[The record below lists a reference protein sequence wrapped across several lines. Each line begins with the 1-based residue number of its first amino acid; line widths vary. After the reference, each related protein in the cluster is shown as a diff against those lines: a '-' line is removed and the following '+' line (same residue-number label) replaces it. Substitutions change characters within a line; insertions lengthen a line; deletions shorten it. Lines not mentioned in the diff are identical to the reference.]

1 MNKLRTDSVFSQL
14 TPEQVETL
22 EGWLFEEN
30 LGYKEALE
38 RVEKEFNVKG
48 SLSGLRRFY
57 RRLAMERS
65 REDLVEMANMCAD
78 ALATAKT
85 DGTLQ
90 AGLLTLGYKCAMEL
104 LVQSPGKVREFT
116 ALLRALTSAQALEM
130 KRVEFQ
136 RGEDERKAQALK
148 KQKDEEREREWQRKQ
163 NEENEARWKAREEK
177 RKAKAAATESSK
189 DQAPST
195 RETASPKLQIV
206 EEKLGL
212 PAASVK
218 TLGAQAAAKPLSQT
232 EGVSSAADNSAG
244 AAPGN
249 DKTDGTDKVEDKMGG
264 GAETPRV
271 AA

>member
-1 MNKLRTDSVFSQL
+1 MNKLRTDAVFSQL

-57 RRLAMERS
+57 RRLARERS
-65 REDLVEMANMCAD
+65 REDLVEMASVCAD

-104 LVQSPGKVREFT
+104 LVQSPERVREFT

-130 KRVEFQ
+130 KRIEFQ
-136 RGEDERKAQALK
+136 REEDRIKRCALEHERKEAEQREGARLR
-148 KQKDEEREREWQRKQ
+148 EEREEAQRE
-163 NEENEARWKAREEK
+163 AREEK
-177 RKAKAAATESSK
+177 RRAKEAAKAMESVNVQGPMTKEAAN
-189 DQAPST
+189 
-195 RETASPKLQIV
+195 PKLQII
-206 EEKLGL
+206 EEKAGTNQPEVVLSGAGDK
-212 PAASVK
+212 AAGTNRTDEANK
-218 TLGAQAAAKPLSQT
+218 
-232 EGVSSAADNSAG
+232 AG
-244 AAPGN
+244 EEAGS
-249 DKTDGTDKVEDKMGG
+249 

>member
-38 RVEKEFNVKG
+38 RVQKEFNVAG

-65 REDLVEMANMCAD
+65 REDRVEMASVCAD
-78 ALATAKT
+78 ALNTAKM

-104 LVQSPGKVREFT
+104 LVQSPEKVREFT

-130 KRVEFQ
+130 KRMEFQ
-136 RGEDERKAQALK
+136 REEERIKRSVLEYERKEAEQREYQQQCNGAMARYVGATGSHAK
-148 KQKDEEREREWQRKQ
+148 SESGGEEVNGGKQ
-163 NEENEARWKAREEK
+163 
-177 RKAKAAATESSK
+177 
-189 DQAPST
+189 
-195 RETASPKLQIV
+195 LGFQIV
-206 EEKLGL
+206 
-212 PAASVK
+212 
-218 TLGAQAAAKPLSQT
+218 
-232 EGVSSAADNSAG
+232 
-244 AAPGN
+244 
-249 DKTDGTDKVEDKMGG
+249 
-264 GAETPRV
+264 
-271 AA
+271 